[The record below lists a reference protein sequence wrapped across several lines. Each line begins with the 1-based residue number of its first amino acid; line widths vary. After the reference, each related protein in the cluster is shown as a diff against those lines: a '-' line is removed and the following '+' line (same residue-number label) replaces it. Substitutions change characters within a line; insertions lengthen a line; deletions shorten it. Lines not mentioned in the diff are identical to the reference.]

1 MSNKK
6 IELKLIAT
14 IAMVLSLLTL
24 FPTIA
29 FAIPNSLTL
38 QGKLTNLAGTSQQGT
53 FNFNNKKI
61 RK

>member
-6 IELKLIAT
+6 FNIIGLIALAV
-14 IAMVLSLLTL
+14 ILISSFSL
-24 FPTIA
+24 IVYS
-29 FAIPNSLTL
+29 IPNSLTL